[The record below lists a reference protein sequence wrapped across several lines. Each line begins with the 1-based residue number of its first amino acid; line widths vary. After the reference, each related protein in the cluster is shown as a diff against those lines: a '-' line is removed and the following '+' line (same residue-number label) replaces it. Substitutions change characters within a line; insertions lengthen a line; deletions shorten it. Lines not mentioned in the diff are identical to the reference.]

1 MTDDS
6 VLYKLSNCEILRVD
20 VDDEHYYFGGKPGED
35 RNYFLSLTRVL
46 DIGGPFPEGLRQYLR
61 MTSFEEQKERL
72 EFTGNRGS
80 KLHEAL
86 DLLMNKQHLDL
97 DRDYQSSYE
106 KDAIV
111 TFIRMMR
118 FLAPGKYST
127 ELIVADPDL
136 KVAGTLDFKGF
147 VEDWKLLCL
156 LEPLKFLE
164 IDSDSDL
171 QLKEKWVDLPDTKRS
186 HIIID
191 WKFTG
196 RNAYS
201 HKVQV
206 AAYKTMNN
214 KSRSGRPV
222 SRAFTWRYSPR
233 HKFGFDFQESL
244 LDYQSF
250 KRIYATTIEYLG
262 EFPLPPTIKRYPKQV
277 RLYEEVKDESKSEG
291 REYPEGEPEGQ
302 GFRPGTDDNIHAEV
316 RDEPDGAADRSVP
329 TDAEHR
335 NDTSSA
341 TEVSGA
347 GVVPGI
353 KED

>member
-1 MTDDS
+1 MAQQTLDE
-6 VLYKLSNCEILRVD
+6 LGIIYQLSNCDIMRLD
-20 VDDEHYYFGGKPGED
+20 VDDDHYYYGGEKGKEKT
-35 RNYFLSLTRVL
+35 YYLSLTQVL

-61 MTSFEEQKERL
+61 VTSYEEQQERL
-72 EFTGNRGS
+72 QVTGSRGI
-80 KLHEAL
+80 KLHAAL
-86 DLLMNKQHLDL
+86 DSLMQRESLDMTT
-97 DRDYQSSYE
+97 YPTTYE

-118 FLAPGKYST
+118 FLNPGKYAT

-136 KVAGTLDFKGF
+136 RVAGTLDFKGF
-147 VEDWKLLCL
+147 VDEWRVIAL
-156 LEPLKFLE
+156 LEPIKYLE
-164 IDSDSDL
+164 LDSDGDF
-171 QLKEKWVDLPDTKRS
+171 QLKDKWLNLPDDTRRI

-214 KSRSGRPV
+214 KSRQGKPV

-250 KRIYATTIEYLG
+250 KRIYNTTIEYLG
-262 EFPLPPTIKRYPKQV
+262 EFPEPPKIKRYPEEV
-277 RLYEEVKDESKSEG
+277 RLYEE
-291 REYPEGEPEGQ
+291 
-302 GFRPGTDDNIHAEV
+302 
-316 RDEPDGAADRSVP
+316 
-329 TDAEHR
+329 
-335 NDTSSA
+335 
-341 TEVSGA
+341 
-347 GVVPGI
+347 I
-353 KED
+353 K